1 MAHHPMKAFT
11 AAAIQIAPLPGPLS
25 SAAISGNLHKAVSF
39 IEKCVA
45 ETGASLVVL
54 PETVT
59 TGFSPGCSPEE
70 LWDLIDVFPGKL
82 TAPIQEVAKRL
93 GVHIVH
99 ATYERGEERG
109 IVYNSSM
116 IILPSGE
123 IAGVYRKTHPFCA
136 EMLSQG
142 GWVIPGN
149 EVCVVDTELG
159 KIGMVICFDGDFPE
173 LSRIQAIQGAEIIAR
188 PSALLRS
195 ADIWELTNRA
205 RAYDNHVFM
214 VGANAV
220 GIDPAGTLY
229 FGNSMIVTP
238 IAEVIARAASH
249 ECWVSAV
256 LDPDK
261 AMASLTPGSSVGQ
274 PFDHLA
280 DRNLDLLANYSD
292 LLKGPAGTSFK
303 FRRPGKK

>member
-1 MAHHPMKAFT
+1 MKTFI
-11 AAAIQIAPLPGPLS
+11 AAAIQIAPVAGELS
-25 SAAISGNLHKAVSF
+25 PSSIDANIEKAVSF
-39 IEKCVA
+39 IERCVA
-45 ETGASLVVL
+45 DTGAALVVL

-70 LWDLIDVFPGKL
+70 LWDLVDILPGRL
-82 TAPIQEVAKRL
+82 TSPIQEVAKRL

-99 ATYERGEERG
+99 ATYERGADRG
-109 IVYNSSM
+109 IVYHSSM

-123 IAGVYRKTHPFCA
+123 IAGIYRKTHPFCA

-142 GWVIPGN
+142 GWVVPGN
-149 EVCVVDTELG
+149 DVCVVDTELG
-159 KIGMVICFDGDFPE
+159 KIGMIICFDGDFPE
-173 LSRIQAIQGAEIIAR
+173 LSRIQGIQGAELIAR
-188 PSALLRS
+188 PSAFLRS

-205 RAYDNHVFM
+205 RAYDNHFFM

-220 GIDPAGTLY
+220 GIDPAGTIY
-229 FGNSMIVTP
+229 FGNSMIVSP
-238 IAEVIARAASH
+238 IAEVIARASSH

-256 LDPDK
+256 IDPSK
-261 AMASLTPGSSVGQ
+261 AMVSLTPGSSVEQ

-280 DRNLDLLANYSD
+280 DRNLDLLEKYSD
-292 LLKGPAGTSFK
+292 LLKGPAGTSFT

>member
-1 MAHHPMKAFT
+1 MKTFI
-11 AAAIQIAPLPGPLS
+11 AAAIQIAPVAGELS
-25 SAAISGNLHKAVSF
+25 PSSIDANIEKAVSF
-39 IEKCVA
+39 IERCVA
-45 ETGASLVVL
+45 DTGAALVVL

-70 LWDLIDVFPGKL
+70 LWDLVDILPGRL
-82 TAPIQEVAKRL
+82 TSPIQEVAKRL

-99 ATYERGEERG
+99 ATYERGADRG

-123 IAGVYRKTHPFCA
+123 IAGIYRKTHPFCA

-142 GWVIPGN
+142 GWVVPGN
-149 EVCVVDTELG
+149 DVCVVDTELG
-159 KIGMVICFDGDFPE
+159 KIGMIICFDGDFPE
-173 LSRIQAIQGAEIIAR
+173 LSRIQGIQGAELIAR
-188 PSALLRS
+188 PSAFLRS

-205 RAYDNHVFM
+205 RAYDNHFFM

-220 GIDPAGTLY
+220 GIDPAGTIY

-238 IAEVIARAASH
+238 IAEVIARASSH

-256 LDPDK
+256 IDPSK
-261 AMASLTPGSSVGQ
+261 AMVSLTPGSSVEQ

-280 DRNLDLLANYSD
+280 DRNLDLLEKYSD
-292 LLKGPAGTSFK
+292 LLKGPAGTSFT

>member
-1 MAHHPMKAFT
+1 MKTFI
-11 AAAIQIAPLPGPLS
+11 AAAIQIAPVAGDLSPLS
-25 SAAISGNLHKAVSF
+25 IDANIVKTISF
-39 IEKCVA
+39 IERCVA

-70 LWDLIDVFPGKL
+70 LWDLVDILPGRL
-82 TAPIQEVAKRL
+82 TSPIQEVAKRL

-99 ATYERGEERG
+99 ATYERGADRG

-123 IAGVYRKTHPFCA
+123 IAGIYRKTHPFCA

-142 GWVIPGN
+142 GWVVPGN
-149 EVCVVDTELG
+149 DVCVVDTELG
-159 KIGMVICFDGDFPE
+159 KIGMIICFDGDFPE
-173 LSRIQAIQGAEIIAR
+173 LSRIQGIQGAELIAR
-188 PSALLRS
+188 PSAFLRS

-205 RAYDNHVFM
+205 RAYDNHFFM

-220 GIDPAGTLY
+220 GIDPAGTIY
-229 FGNSMIVTP
+229 FGNSMIVSP
-238 IAEVIARAASH
+238 IAEVIARASSH

-256 LDPDK
+256 IDPNK
-261 AMASLTPGSSVGQ
+261 AMVSLTPGSSVGQ

-280 DRNLDLLANYSD
+280 DRNLDLLEKYSD
-292 LLKGPAGTSFK
+292 LLKGPAGTSFT
-303 FRRPGKK
+303 FSRPGKK

>member
-1 MAHHPMKAFT
+1 MKTFI
-11 AAAIQIAPLPGPLS
+11 AAAIQIAPVAGKLS
-25 SAAISGNLHKAVSF
+25 PSSIDANIGKAISF
-39 IEKCVA
+39 IERCVA
-45 ETGASLVVL
+45 DTGAALVVL

-70 LWDLIDVFPGKL
+70 LWDLVDVLPGRL
-82 TAPIQEVAKRL
+82 TSPIQEVAKRL

-99 ATYERGEERG
+99 ATYERGAERG

-116 IILPSGE
+116 IILPTGE
-123 IAGVYRKTHPFCA
+123 IAGIYRKTHPFFA

-142 GWVIPGN
+142 GWVVPGN
-149 EVCVVDTELG
+149 DVCVVDTELG
-159 KIGMVICFDGDFPE
+159 KIGMIICFDGDFPE
-173 LSRIQAIQGAEIIAR
+173 LSRIQGIQGAELIAR
-188 PSALLRS
+188 PSAFLRS

-220 GIDPAGTLY
+220 GIDPAGTIY

-238 IAEVIARAASH
+238 IAEVIARASSH
-249 ECWVSAV
+249 ECWVSA
-256 LDPDK
+256 LIDPNK
-261 AMASLTPGSSVGQ
+261 SMVSLTPGSSVGQ

-280 DRNLDLLANYSD
+280 DRNLDLLEKYSD
-292 LLKGPAGTSFK
+292 LLKGPAGTSFT
-303 FRRPGKK
+303 FSRPGKK

>member
-1 MAHHPMKAFT
+1 MKTFI
-11 AAAIQIAPLPGPLS
+11 AAAIQIAPVAGDLSPLS
-25 SAAISGNLHKAVSF
+25 IDANIVKTISF
-39 IEKCVA
+39 IERCVA

-70 LWDLIDVFPGKL
+70 LWDLVDILPGRL
-82 TAPIQEVAKRL
+82 TSPIQEVAKRL

-123 IAGVYRKTHPFCA
+123 IAGIYRKTHPFCA

-142 GWVIPGN
+142 GWVVPGN
-149 EVCVVDTELG
+149 DVCVVDTELG
-159 KIGMVICFDGDFPE
+159 KIGMIICFDGDFPE
-173 LSRIQAIQGAEIIAR
+173 LSRIQGIQGAELIAR
-188 PSALLRS
+188 PSAFLRS

-205 RAYDNHVFM
+205 RAYDNHLFM

-220 GIDPAGTLY
+220 GIDPAGTIY
-229 FGNSMIVTP
+229 FGNSMIVSP
-238 IAEVIARAASH
+238 IAEVIARASSH

-256 LDPDK
+256 IDPNK
-261 AMASLTPGSSVGQ
+261 AMVSLTPGSSVGQ

-280 DRNLDLLANYSD
+280 DRNLDLLEKYSD
-292 LLKGPAGTSFK
+292 LLKGPAGTSFT
-303 FRRPGKK
+303 FSRPGKK

>member
-1 MAHHPMKAFT
+1 MKTFI
-11 AAAIQIAPLPGPLS
+11 AAAIQIAPVAGDLSPLS
-25 SAAISGNLHKAVSF
+25 IDANIVKTISF
-39 IEKCVA
+39 IERCVA

-70 LWDLIDVFPGKL
+70 LWDLVDILPGRL
-82 TAPIQEVAKRL
+82 TSPIQEVAKRL

-123 IAGVYRKTHPFCA
+123 IAGIYRKTHPFCA

-142 GWVIPGN
+142 GWVVPGN
-149 EVCVVDTELG
+149 DVCVVDTELG
-159 KIGMVICFDGDFPE
+159 KIGMIICFDGDFPE
-173 LSRIQAIQGAEIIAR
+173 LSRIQGIQGAELIAR
-188 PSALLRS
+188 PSAFLRS

-205 RAYDNHVFM
+205 RAYDNHLFM

-220 GIDPAGTLY
+220 GIDPAGTIY
-229 FGNSMIVTP
+229 FGNSMIVSP
-238 IAEVIARAASH
+238 IAEVIARASSH

-256 LDPDK
+256 IDPSK
-261 AMASLTPGSSVGQ
+261 AMVSLTPGSSVGQ

-280 DRNLDLLANYSD
+280 DRNLDLLEKYSD
-292 LLKGPAGTSFK
+292 LLKGPAGTSFT

>member
-1 MAHHPMKAFT
+1 MKTFI
-11 AAAIQIAPLPGPLS
+11 AAAIQIAPVAGELS
-25 SAAISGNLHKAVSF
+25 PSSIDANIEKALSF
-39 IEKCVA
+39 IERCVA
-45 ETGASLVVL
+45 DTGAALVVL

-70 LWDLIDVFPGKL
+70 LWDLVDILPGRL
-82 TAPIQEVAKRL
+82 TSPIQEVAKRL

-99 ATYERGEERG
+99 ATYERGADRG

-123 IAGVYRKTHPFCA
+123 IAGIYRKTHPFCA

-142 GWVIPGN
+142 GWVVPGN
-149 EVCVVDTELG
+149 DVCVVDTELG
-159 KIGMVICFDGDFPE
+159 KIGMIICFDGDFPE
-173 LSRIQAIQGAEIIAR
+173 LSRIQGIQGAELIAR
-188 PSALLRS
+188 PSAFLRS

-205 RAYDNHVFM
+205 RAYDNHFFM

-220 GIDPAGTLY
+220 GIDPAGTIY
-229 FGNSMIVTP
+229 FGNSMIVSP
-238 IAEVIARAASH
+238 IAEVIARASSH

-256 LDPDK
+256 IDPNK
-261 AMASLTPGSSVGQ
+261 AMVSLTPGSSVGQ

-280 DRNLDLLANYSD
+280 DRNLDLLEKYSD
-292 LLKGPAGTSFK
+292 LLKGPAGTSFT

>member
-1 MAHHPMKAFT
+1 MKSFV
-11 AAAIQIAPLPGPLS
+11 AAAIQIAPVAGELS
-25 SAAISGNLHKAVSF
+25 PSSIDANITKAISF
-39 IEKCVA
+39 IERCVA
-45 ETGASLVVL
+45 DTGASLVVL

-70 LWDLIDVFPGKL
+70 LWDLVDVFPGRL
-82 TAPIQEVAKRL
+82 TSPIQEVAKRL

-99 ATYERGEERG
+99 ATYERGPERG

-123 IAGVYRKTHPFCA
+123 IAGIYRKTHPFCA

-142 GWVIPGN
+142 GWVVPGN
-149 EVCVVDTELG
+149 DVCVVDTELG
-159 KIGMVICFDGDFPE
+159 KIGMIICFDGDFPE
-173 LSRIQAIQGAEIIAR
+173 LSRIQGIQGAELIAR
-188 PSALLRS
+188 PSAFLRS

-205 RAYDNHVFM
+205 RAYDNHLYM

-220 GIDPAGTLY
+220 GIDPAGTIY

-238 IAEVIARAASH
+238 IAEVIARASSH
-249 ECWVSAV
+249 ECWVSA
-256 LDPDK
+256 LIDPSK
-261 AMASLTPGSSVGQ
+261 AMVSLTPGSSVGQ

-280 DRNLDLLANYSD
+280 DRNLDLLEKYSD
-292 LLKGPAGTSFK
+292 LLKGPAGTSFT
-303 FRRPGKK
+303 FRRPGRK